1 MTDQIDHARQLGASD
16 PTTGNAAA
24 PDVQTVPF
32 LAHPKDVLDNPAHS
46 LEQKRLIL
54 ASWLSDQHAV
64 PDAPRWRQLEN
75 GAFVDVQEIEQALR
89 VIDDMEAA
97 GWSGEPRGSSSS
109 VERRKWRKQGLG
121 AIIRRNRNN
130 NDDDP
135 PPSPV
140 AVDAPVPPRDWD
152 MGAMAELTVAA

>member
-1 MTDQIDHARQLGASD
+1 MTDQIDHARQLGASG
-16 PTTGNAAA
+16 TTTWDAAA
-24 PDVQTVPF
+24 PDVQAVPF

-54 ASWLSDQHAV
+54 TSWLSDIHAV

-75 GAFVDVQEIEQALR
+75 GAFVDVQEIEQALC
-89 VIDDMEAA
+89 VLDNMER
-97 GWSGEPRGSSSS
+97 SGEHRSSSSS
-109 VERRKWRKQGLG
+109 VERHKWRKQGLG
-121 AIIRRNRNN
+121 AIIRRKRNN
-130 NDDDP
+130 DDDDDP